1 MKGVMSYMDAE
12 YFEREY
18 SQIVREWKCAS
29 TDDEKWSLR
38 ARMAKLERTAGTVL
52 GTDYMDELH
61 TKYVSQI
68 PLIE

>member
-1 MKGVMSYMDAE
+1 MDAE

-38 ARMAKLERTAGTVL
+38 ARMAKLERTRAYCWHCTRYRLYGRVTYEICKP
-52 GTDYMDELH
+52 D
-61 TKYVSQI
+61 SSN
-68 PLIE
+68 